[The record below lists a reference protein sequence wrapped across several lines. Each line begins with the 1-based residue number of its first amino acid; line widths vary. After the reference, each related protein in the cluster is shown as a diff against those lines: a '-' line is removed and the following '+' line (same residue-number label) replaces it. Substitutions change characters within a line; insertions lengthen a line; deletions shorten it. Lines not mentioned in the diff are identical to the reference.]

1 MSFRLPLGL
10 TQAIRLTIL
19 PRAHQAP
26 QARFFTSTLPAFKP
40 TPSPS
45 STPSLLRISIATATP
60 LQASRPQCT
69 PKNPFSL
76 LRSFHTTRHN
86 LMRPNYFPRNS
97 GSGRKSSGSSG
108 GPGFFRRMLISIENL
123 PHTYI
128 VCLLTYLLMHVLTI
142 DLRTFRFEYRNLFP
156 LGICQNFISTIQR
169 SFPVSIHGQEFL
181 D

>member
-19 PRAHQAP
+19 PRAHQIP

-40 TPSPS
+40 IPSPS
-45 STPSLLRISIATATP
+45 STPSLSRRSIATATP

-69 PKNPFSL
+69 QKNPFSL
-76 LRSFHTTRHN
+76 LRSFHTTRQN

-128 VCLLTYLLMHVLTI
+128 VRTFTLVIHVLMI

-181 D
+181 N